1 MTLLAEIQA
10 KVAPAILAS
19 KDVQAI
25 ADAFNVD
32 RTKIVPTEIGNGV
45 ILETMGLVA
54 GNTLLDA
61 INAVPDFRH
70 VKPLLEQGRL
80 RVDSALVR
88 ATLDSLVPA
97 VLTQAQADALKALAV
112 KPDLVSPAQVANV
125 LDGGL

>member
-1 MTLLAEIQA
+1 MMLLEEIQA

-25 ADAFNVD
+25 TDALNEG
-32 RTKIVPTEIGNGV
+32 RTNIVPTEIGNGM
-45 ILETMGLVA
+45 ILETIGLDA
-54 GNTLLDA
+54 GNALLDVISTA
-61 INAVPDFRH
+61 PDFRH
-70 VKPLLEQGRL
+70 VKPLVEQGRL

-112 KPDLVSPAQVANV
+112 KPDPVSPAQVANV